1 MRDSGEKLTH
11 KNSGETGGKKNKSG
25 RRLLPV
31 TVAVIALAVG
41 LAVLLY
47 PSVSEY
53 VSSLNYRRTIE
64 DYGRSVG
71 KMDDAA
77 RLNDMDAARAWNDEL
92 SRVSGRIGSLSDE
105 QKARYLKL
113 LDPTGTGMMGYVEI
127 GKLNIYLPIYHGT
140 EEETLHGG
148 IGHVEGSSLPIGGEG
163 THAIL
168 SGHTGL
174 PSAKLFSNI
183 DQLEKGDVFLIHV
196 LGETLAYKVDSLKVM
211 LPEQAEKQEI
221 KAGEDICTLMTC
233 TPYGVNT
240 HRLLVRGIRT
250 ELPAK
255 DSGGDKEAKIP
266 VRVPALLKVAIAV
279 LATAVVVTVTVLIV
293 RACRRRKRDRD
304 G

>member
-1 MRDSGEKLTH
+1 MRDSGKKLTH

-105 QKARYLKL
+105 QKERYLKL

-266 VRVPALLKVAIAV
+266 VRVPVLLKVAIAV

-293 RACRRRKRDRD
+293 RACRTRKRDRD

>member
-1 MRDSGEKLTH
+1 MRDSGKKLTH

-266 VRVPALLKVAIAV
+266 VRVPVLLKVAIAV

-293 RACRRRKRDRD
+293 RACRTRKRDRD